1 MNPIAYPVARLIFF
15 AYLIAI
21 PLAFLA
27 TLVIL
32 TFKRDVRGVGL
43 GLVFFALT
51 ILAGWWDITRSRA
64 STAGIGFLFLPLT
77 AAIAGFGGLAFGR
90 WRRSTSG
97 PQLVGAWVGLV
108 CGVGIIAITLVEG
121 RKTISRNRVRDDQ
134 QEQFSAEIAR
144 DREEIATALQ
154 SNQGRQRAWLD
165 SAIRARIDDRA
176 FLLAALQSDSVS
188 PEVLD
193 TVANGRDLNTTLEA
207 VRNPNARAETL
218 ERVYRTASYPPYF
231 FQALAAHRNTP
242 PDIMRKLYT
251 QHDITGLDIWFAGNP
266 ATPKEVLRD
275 IARKTRDPNVVTALL
290 QNTAL
295 DCTTLTQLSVNL
307 MKDQNRSADNRSVA
321 ELNARLPQVCKNAP
335 LE

>member
-1 MNPIAYPVARLIFF
+1 LIFF
-15 AYLIAI
+15 AYLLAI
-21 PLAFLA
+21 PLAYLA

-32 TFKRDVRGVGL
+32 TFKRDVRGFAL
-43 GLVFFALT
+43 SLVLFALT

-90 WRRSTSG
+90 WRRSTS
-97 PQLVGAWVGLV
+97 PQLIGAWVGLV
-108 CGVGIIAITLVEG
+108 CGLGIIAITLIEG
-121 RKTISRNRVRDDQ
+121 RKTISRNRMRDDQ
-134 QEQFSAEIAR
+134 QASFSAEIAQ
-144 DREEIATALQ
+144 DREEITAALQ
-154 SNQGRQRAWLD
+154 SNPGRQRVWLD
-165 SAIRARIDDRA
+165 SAIRARMNDRA
-176 FLLAALQSDSVS
+176 FLLAALPNDSVS

-218 ERVYRTASYPPYF
+218 DRVYRTASYPPYF

-266 ATPKEVLRD
+266 STPKEVLGD

-295 DCTTLTQLSVNL
+295 DCGTLTQLSVNL

-321 ELNARLPQVCKNAP
+321 ELNQRLPQVCKNAP

>member
-1 MNPIAYPVARLIFF
+1 LIFF
-15 AYLIAI
+15 AYLLAI
-21 PLAFLA
+21 PLAYLA
-27 TLVIL
+27 TLVML
-32 TFKRDVRGVGL
+32 TFKRDVRGVPL
-43 GLVFFALT
+43 SLLFFALT
-51 ILAGWWDITRSRA
+51 ILAGWWDITRSRS

-77 AAIAGFGGLAFGR
+77 AAVAGFGGLAFGR
-90 WRRSTSG
+90 WRRSATG
-97 PQLVGAWVGLV
+97 PQLVGAWIGLV
-108 CGVGIIAITLVEG
+108 CGVGVIAITLVEG

-134 QEQFSAEIAR
+134 QAEFSAEIAR
-144 DREEIATALQ
+144 DRDEISAALQ
-154 SNQGRQRAWLD
+154 SSPGRQRAWLD
-165 SAIRARIDDRA
+165 SAIRARMDDRA
-176 FLLAALQSDSVS
+176 FLLAALPNDSVS

-193 TVANGRDLNTTLEA
+193 TVASGRDLNTTLEA
-207 VRNPNARAETL
+207 VRNPNTRAATL

-251 QHDITGLDIWFAGNP
+251 QRDISGLDIWFAGNP
-266 ATPKEVLRD
+266 STPKEVLRD

-307 MKDQNRSADNRSVA
+307 MKDQNRTADNRSVA
-321 ELNARLPQVCKNAP
+321 DLNARLPEVCKNAP

>member
-1 MNPIAYPVARLIFF
+1 LIIF
-15 AYLIAI
+15 AYLLAI
-21 PLAFLA
+21 PLAYLA
-27 TLVIL
+27 TLVML
-32 TFKRDVRGVGL
+32 TFKRDVRGVAL
-43 GLVFFALT
+43 SLVLFALT
-51 ILAGWWDITRSRA
+51 ILADWWDITRSRS

-77 AAIAGFGGLAFGR
+77 AAIAGFGGLAFAR
-90 WRRSTSG
+90 WRRSTNIL
-97 PQLVGAWVGLV
+97 QIIGAWVGLV
-108 CGVGIIAITLVEG
+108 CSVGLIAITLIEG
-121 RKTISRNRVRDDQ
+121 RKTISKNRVRDDQ
-134 QEQFSAEIAR
+134 QAQFSAEIAR
-144 DREEIATALQ
+144 DRDEIAAALQ
-154 SNQGRQRAWLD
+154 SNKGRQRAWLD
-165 SAIRARIDDRA
+165 SAIRAHINDPA
-176 FLLAALQSDSVS
+176 FLLAALPNDSVS

-207 VRNPNARAETL
+207 IRNPNTRAGTL

-266 ATPKEVLRD
+266 STPKEVLRD
-275 IARKTRDPNVVTALL
+275 IARKTKDPSVVTALL

-307 MKDQNRSADNRSVA
+307 MKDQNRTADNTSVA
-321 ELNARLPQVCKNAP
+321 ELNQRLPQVCKNAP